1 MEKITKRQTQEEVKV
16 HAKYVCEY
24 CETCNRVWQAA
35 TQLIRGKWAG
45 KKLDKRFTNELN
57 AMFADELFE
66 MGDGRKSPNIDVA
79 IIERF
84 GDKVIRIGI
93 LKNSYMYQGRSCYF
107 GKEVYGSDVTLWS
120 KMLESDG
127 RIITEKVLSGIE
139 LAMDSNNERIF
150 RLQDA
155 AKNYKKHLQA
165 YDKAKR
171 QFLDAI
177 GKINPMFVE
186 TDVCTYEIGAPW
198 RVQMEQQ
205 LGIYQKQYI
214 CLQ

>member
-1 MEKITKRQTQEEVKV
+1 MRTRWEFNHKKLKDMEKITKQQTQEEVKV

-66 MGDGRKSPNIDVA
+66 
-79 IIERF
+79 
-84 GDKVIRIGI
+84 IG
-93 LKNSYMYQGRSCYF
+93 
-107 GKEVYGSDVTLWS
+107 
-120 KMLESDG
+120 DG

-139 LAMDSNNERIF
+139 QAMDGNNERIF

-171 QFLDAI
+171 QFLDAV

-186 TDVCTYEIGAPW
+186 SDVRTYEIGAPW

-205 LGIYQKQYI
+205 IGTYQKQYI
-214 CLQ
+214 YLQ

>member
-1 MEKITKRQTQEEVKV
+1 MEKITKKQTQEEVKV

-24 CETCNRVWQAA
+24 YETCNRVWQAA

-66 MGDGRKSPNIDVA
+66 IGDGCKLPNIDVA

-93 LKNSYMYQGRSCYF
+93 LKNSYMYQGRTCYF
-107 GKEVYGSDVTLWS
+107 DKEVYGNEVTLWS
-120 KMLESDG
+120 RMLESDG

-139 LAMDSNNERIF
+139 QSMDCATMSVSSGCKTRRRTTRNTCRHTT
-150 RLQDA
+150 
-155 AKNYKKHLQA
+155 KPS
-165 YDKAKR
+165 
-171 QFLDAI
+171 
-177 GKINPMFVE
+177 GSSWMP
-186 TDVCTYEIGAPW
+186 
-198 RVQMEQQ
+198 
-205 LGIYQKQYI
+205 
-214 CLQ
+214 